1 MADAPDSFK
10 TARRPE
16 AVDLAELTGLQW
28 PTLFGNDRPVEL
40 EIGTGKGGFLLRRAQ
55 AHPELNFLGIEW
67 ANAIYRY
74 VIDRL
79 QRHHVSNARMLRVD
93 AGYFVRVCCPRDSLA
108 ALHTYHP
115 DPWPKKRHHRRR
127 LFQKPFVDAAVTC
140 LQSGARWAVQT
151 DHAEYFEQIEPLLRG
166 HPELVEVPFGD
177 VDSGVED
184 DRIATN
190 FEIKYLREGR
200 PMYRLA
206 VRRR

>member
-1 MADAPDSFK
+1 MSGVRDQSGAAQ
-10 TARRPE
+10 RPV
-16 AVDLAELTGLQW
+16 AVDAAELTGLQW
-28 PTLFGNDRPVEL
+28 PAIFGNDRPVEL

-55 AHPELNFLGIEW
+55 AHPEVNLLGIEW

-79 QRHHVSNARMLRVD
+79 QRHGVNNARMLRVD
-93 AGYFVRVCCPRDSLA
+93 AGYFVRVCCPRDSLS

-127 LFQKPFVDAAVTC
+127 LFQQPFVDAAVAC
-140 LQSGARWAVQT
+140 LRHGARWAVQT
-151 DHAEYFEQIEPLLRG
+151 DHAEYFAQIEPLLRG
-166 HPELVEVPFGD
+166 HPELIEIPFGD
-177 VDSGVED
+177 VDFGVED

-200 PMYRLA
+200 AMYRLA
-206 VRRR
+206 MRRK